1 MVRNSENMSLGSS
14 GSRTRPMNES
24 RSHRTADLNEEG
36 FTCTWPW
43 RPNQADEQ
51 TGCSREENQA
61 ESLAA
66 RNKSRVA
73 ATLPSKLR
81 PRHRIHERNKN
92 ALATGRMHD
101 HQSRGT
107 DPRPS
112 TAAEG
117 LNQPTKMEQW
127 QLKLIKQRERIQR

>member
-1 MVRNSENMSLGSS
+1 MRRDSHAHGHGDRTKQMNKLAAAER
-14 GSRTRPMNES
+14 RTRPN
-24 RSHRTADLNEEG
+24 R
-36 FTCTWPW
+36 
-43 RPNQADEQ
+43 
-51 TGCSREENQA
+51 A

-81 PRHRIHERNKN
+81 PRQRIHERNKN